1 MNNFKRGYG
10 FRPSDEELI
19 EHLRNTTLSG
29 TGTLGIYLYPEC
41 KRRKINEGNNNGKR
55 KPLINRATKNGKW
68 KPSGDPR
75 KNKYV
80 LGKLMIQSE
89 PITNKSSSKGQ
100 QLPPQVHID
109 FHDQLEMEVSDDIY
123 DWVQNQ
129 STISHEQPNE
139 FASSSPVDN
148 YCTTYPEEVI
158 SNRDNFVNDYQVS
171 QVQLPSNLENY
182 VADDAVL
189 QNLQV
194 RYMIT
199 ISTPEVPNI
208 NVGAENQLN
217 ADQYDNSYQ
226 NLVSFHNNE
235 TYPVPSSDSNNHPIA
250 AEISHMKV
258 FAKHNLHRMGRSL
271 EDFEFR
277 QLIELFGDIVTCSK
291 IQYLQTGKLA
301 KSTRKPW
308 DTGNTLKT
316 KKP

>member
-1 MNNFKRGYG
+1 MNKFKRGYG

-19 EHLRNTTLSG
+19 EHLRNRALSG
-29 TGTLGIYLYPEC
+29 IGCDYSVQEITDLGVDICNWDPWDLPGLTNMVTSTDRTWYFFYPITYKYPEC
-41 KRRKINEGNNNGKR
+41 KRRKINDGKR

-109 FHDQLEMEVSDDIY
+109 FHDQLD

-129 STISHEQPNE
+129 SSISEQPNE

-148 YCTTYPEEVI
+148 CTTYPEEI
-158 SNRDNFVNDYQVS
+158 RSNRDNFVNDYQVS

-189 QNLQV
+189 Q
-194 RYMIT
+194 
-199 ISTPEVPNI
+199 
-208 NVGAENQLN
+208 
-217 ADQYDNSYQ
+217 
-226 NLVSFHNNE
+226 
-235 TYPVPSSDSNNHPIA
+235 
-250 AEISHMKV
+250 
-258 FAKHNLHRMGRSL
+258 
-271 EDFEFR
+271 
-277 QLIELFGDIVTCSK
+277 
-291 IQYLQTGKLA
+291 
-301 KSTRKPW
+301 
-308 DTGNTLKT
+308 
-316 KKP
+316 